1 MKRFI
6 RYIMALA
13 VLVFAAGCVNEEK
26 VMINPDDV
34 IVPVLHDPGF
44 SESITI
50 TPSNQAKEIVF
61 TWDAAHVGFGA
72 QLNYSVEIYLD
83 ENGKKVPLGGGVAST
98 TTTVKY
104 EDLNY
109 SLVYSLGATP
119 LEPVAVKFCLSAS
132 IGVRKFYSEPIVIT
146 VVPTNAAKQFPH
158 IYFIG
163 SYCGWNHKE
172 AQLMYDY
179 SENGINY
186 QAVIDLGEDF
196 MTTTAGGFKLTPE
209 GNWNAEWAE
218 PAAWTD
224 EYKAQV
230 AAGTLEKD
238 LDEVEFATGG
248 GDCLRYSESHRFYH
262 FSLSTE
268 TNVFSMEAAFDAA
281 KLVLDGEEVA
291 LNFHAA
297 KHSQYFYADVV
308 VKAGSKLRL
317 VLLSSEN
324 GQMKEAM
331 SFGGD
336 DAGTEGIFVL
346 AEDGA
351 TAKDINVAEE
361 PGNYRIYVDMNNWDA
376 VTYEFDY
383 DMYGQEEGTGA
394 VTESHKGW
402 GICGYTNNWTGDIPM
417 TFDETTRWWV
427 AKNVHLDYDYEF
439 NFRKDGAGAIVF
451 KGGGFKKNEAT
462 FQSRGGDNIIVGE
475 TGYYDIYLDATNGCC
490 WFCTP
495 GQKPSHDASPVR
507 PDDASDWAI
516 CGTMTEW
523 GGAEGAEGTVA
534 DIWMKST
541 GVTIDGKVVQFYVA
555 ENVQL
560 AAGDEFKFRH
570 LYRWDSGEKTIS
582 TGVADPDFYYPLVD
596 GKENGNIVAPDAG
609 TYDVYVTTDMK
620 YIYFMTAGT
629 SPSEASYIYPEKPSN
644 AADWSLTGTFVDWGD
659 WWMVEEGDYYVAKGV
674 KLSSTAKFKFRYKSA
689 WDLNRGGTGPV
700 EADCYYSLTQGGGDI
715 TIAEAG
721 TYDIYLAKSLDRFY
735 FMSPGKTPAEAAD
748 GTAGYSEW
756 SVAGDF
762 NGWGDTKMK
771 EDGDYYVAKNIT
783 LAANSMFKFKKGNWV
798 EEKYVASTVYPNKS
812 YVVVNSGYDL
822 NTVVG
827 EAGTYDIYL
836 SKSLN
841 KMYFMTAGTPIED
854 AEDTGGSSSGGTTGT
869 PSEWVI
875 VGSFTDN
882 WSGSISMEVIGDYIV
897 AKNVNVPSDGEFK
910 FRKGSSWDEVRT
922 ANTTV
927 VVNTRY
933 SVAHNA
939 DGNANTKV
947 AAGTYDFYLSA
958 NLDHFY
964 LMPVG
969 EVPPASGGSESTTKT
984 ITIYGNTT
992 HTNLYMWLQS
1002 DNNIHPAGDWP
1013 GKANEGS
1020 ETVNGVTYKKW
1031 TVTVSATAFSSDK
1044 AYFIFNTPNGGQT
1057 NDSNAF
1063 SMTETMYL
1071 KVSGN
1076 KAVLAN

>member
-1 MKRFI
+1 M
-6 RYIMALA
+6 MALA
-13 VLVFAAGCVNEEK
+13 AVVLAAGCVNEDK

-34 IVPVLHDPGF
+34 IAPVLHDPGF

-50 TPSNQAKEIVF
+50 TPSNQAEEIVF

-98 TTTVKY
+98 TTSVKY

-109 SLVYSLGATP
+109 SLVYSLGALP
-119 LEPVAVKFCLSAS
+119 LEPVAVNFCLSAS
-132 IGVRKFYSEPIVIT
+132 IGVRKFYSEPVVIT

-172 AQLMYDY
+172 ALLMYDY
-179 SENGINY
+179 AENGINY

-209 GNWNAEWAE
+209 GNWNGEWAE

-238 LDEVEFATGG
+238 LEEVEFATGG

-281 KLVLDGEEVA
+281 KLVLDGEDVA
-291 LNFHAA
+291 LNFHAQ
-297 KHSQYFYADVV
+297 KHAQYFYADVV
-308 VKAGSKLRL
+308 VKANSKLRL
-317 VLLSSEN
+317 VLMSSEN
-324 GQMKEAM
+324 GQMTEAM
-331 SFGGD
+331 SFGAD
-336 DAGTEGIFVL
+336 DADTEGIFVL
-346 AEDGA
+346 AEEGA
-351 TAKDINVAEE
+351 VAKDVTVAD

-376 VTYEFDY
+376 VTYELDY
-383 DMYGQEEGTGA
+383 DMYGQEEGAGA

-402 GICGYTNNWTGDIPM
+402 GICGYMNNWTGDIPM

-495 GQKPSHDASPVR
+495 GQKPNHNASPVR
-507 PDDASDWAI
+507 PDDASDWSV
-516 CGTMTEW
+516 CGTMTGW
-523 GGAEGAEGTVA
+523 GGVEGAEGTVA
-534 DIWMKST
+534 DIWMKSI
-541 GVTIDGKVVQFYVA
+541 GVEIDGKVVQFYVA
-555 ENVQL
+555 EDVEI
-560 AAGDEFKFRH
+560 AAGQEFKFRH

-609 TYDVYVTTDMK
+609 TYDVYVTADMK

-629 SPSEASYIYPEKPSN
+629 SPSEACYIYPDKPEN

-689 WDLNRGGTGPV
+689 WDLNRGGSGPV

-756 SVAGDF
+756 
-762 NGWGDTKMK
+762 
-771 EDGDYYVAKNIT
+771 
-783 LAANSMFKFKKGNWV
+783 
-798 EEKYVASTVYPNKS
+798 
-812 YVVVNSGYDL
+812 
-822 NTVVG
+822 
-827 EAGTYDIYL
+827 
-836 SKSLN
+836 
-841 KMYFMTAGTPIED
+841 
-854 AEDTGGSSSGGTTGT
+854 
-869 PSEWVI
+869 VI

-897 AKNVNVPSDGEFK
+897 AKNVNVASAGEFK

-933 SVAHNA
+933 PVTNA
-939 DGNANTKV
+939 GGDTNTKI

-958 NLDHFY
+958 NLDYFY

-969 EVPPASGGSESTTKT
+969 EVPPAGDGSENTTKT
-984 ITIYGNTT
+984 ITIYGDTT
-992 HTNLYMWLQS
+992 HSNLYMWLDS
-1002 DNNIHPAGDWP
+1002 NNSIQPLGGWP
-1013 GKANEGS
+1013 GKANEGIQ
-1020 ETVNGVTYKKW
+1020 TVNGVAYKKW
-1031 TVTVSATAFSSDK
+1031 TVTVSASAFSGDK
-1044 AYFIFNTPNGGQT
+1044 ARFIFNTPNGGQT
-1057 NDSNAF
+1057 ADSDAF

>member
-1 MKRFI
+1 MKRI
-6 RYIMALA
+6 YRYMMALA
-13 VLVFAAGCVNEEK
+13 VVILAAGCVNEDK

-44 SESITI
+44 TESITI
-50 TPSNQAKEIVF
+50 TPSNQAEEIVF

-83 ENGKKVPLGGGVAST
+83 ENGKKIPLGGGVAST
-98 TTTVKY
+98 TTSVKY

-109 SLVYSLGATP
+109 SLVYSLGALP
-119 LEPVAVKFCLSAS
+119 LEPVAVNFCLSAS
-132 IGVRKFYSEPIVIT
+132 IGVRKFYSKPVVIT

-172 AQLMYDY
+172 ALLMYDY
-179 SENGINY
+179 AENGINY
-186 QAVIDLGEDF
+186 QAVIDFGEDF
-196 MTTTAGGFKLTPE
+196 MTTTSEGFKLTPE

-238 LDEVEFATGG
+238 LEEVDFATGG
-248 GDCLRYSESHRFYH
+248 GNCLRYSESHRFYH

-268 TNVFSMEAAFDAA
+268 TNVFSMETAFDAA
-281 KLVLDGEEVA
+281 KLVLDGEDVD
-291 LNFHAA
+291 LTFHAA
-297 KHSQYFYADVV
+297 KHAQYFYADVV
-308 VKAGSKLRL
+308 IKADSKLRL
-317 VLLSSEN
+317 VLMSSEN
-324 GQMKEAM
+324 GQMTESM
-331 SFGGD
+331 SFGAD
-336 DAGTEGIFVL
+336 DAGTEGILVP

-351 TAKDINVAEE
+351 AVKDVTVAE
-361 PGNYRIYVDMNNWDA
+361 PGNFRIYVDMNNWDA

-383 DMYGQEEGTGA
+383 DMYGQEEGAGA
-394 VTESHKGW
+394 VAESHKGW
-402 GICGYTNNWTGDIPM
+402 GICGYMNNWTGDIPM
-417 TFDETTRWWV
+417 TFDEQTNWWV

-439 NFRKDGAGAIVF
+439 NFRKDGAGAVVF

-462 FQSRGGDNIIVGE
+462 FQSRDGDNIIVGE
-475 TGYYDIYLDATNGCC
+475 TGYYDIYLDATSGCC

-495 GQKPSHDASPVR
+495 GQKPSHNASPVR
-507 PDDASDWAI
+507 PDDASDWSI
-516 CGTMTEW
+516 CGTMNQW

-534 DIWMKST
+534 DIWMKSA
-541 GVTIDGKVVQFYVA
+541 GVQIDGKVVQFYVA
-555 ENVQL
+555 ENVEI
-560 AAGDEFKFRH
+560 AAGNEFKFRH
-570 LYRWDSGEKTIS
+570 LYRWDSGDKTIS

-596 GKENGNIVAPDAG
+596 GKENGNIVSPDAG
-609 TYDVYVTTDMK
+609 IYDVYVTTDMK
-620 YIYFMTAGT
+620 YVYFMTAGT
-629 SPSEASYIYPEKPSN
+629 SPAEASYIYPDKPEN

-689 WDLNRGGTGPV
+689 WDQNRGGSGPV
-700 EADCYYSLTQGGGDI
+700 EADKYYSLTDGGGDI

-721 TYDIYLAKSLDRFY
+721 TYDIYLAKTLDKFY
-735 FMSPGKTPAEAAD
+735 FMTPGKTPEEATD
-748 GTAGYSEW
+748 GAAGY
-756 SVAGDF
+756 
-762 NGWGDTKMK
+762 
-771 EDGDYYVAKNIT
+771 
-783 LAANSMFKFKKGNWV
+783 
-798 EEKYVASTVYPNKS
+798 
-812 YVVVNSGYDL
+812 
-822 NTVVG
+822 
-827 EAGTYDIYL
+827 
-836 SKSLN
+836 
-841 KMYFMTAGTPIED
+841 
-854 AEDTGGSSSGGTTGT
+854 
-869 PSEWVI
+869 SEWVI

-882 WSGSISMEVIGDYIV
+882 WTGSISMEVIGDYIV
-897 AKNVNVPSDGEFK
+897 AKNVNVASAGEFK
-910 FRKGSSWDEVRT
+910 FRKGDSWDEVRT
-922 ANTTV
+922 ANTTI

-933 SVAHNA
+933 SVTNA
-939 DGNANTKV
+939 GGDTNNTKV

-958 NLDHFY
+958 SLDHFY

-969 EVPPASGGSESTTKT
+969 EVPPTTGGSEGTTKT
-984 ITIYGNTT
+984 IIIYGDTT
-992 HTNLYMWLQS
+992 HSNLYMWLQS
-1002 DNNIHPAGDWP
+1002 DNNIHPLGDWP
-1013 GKANEGS
+1013 GKASEGS

-1044 AYFIFNTPNGGQT
+1044 AHFIFNTPNGGQT
-1057 NDSNAF
+1057 GDSDAF